1 MPDTLY
7 YDGKCP
13 LCSHEIRLLKRF
25 KGKSLTLIDIHS
37 DDNQQTVLSTQ
48 TLLAVLHLQT
58 SDGNWL
64 KGLDATV
71 KAWNHT
77 KFGFL
82 FIPLRWPLIK
92 QLADWFYIK
101 WASKR
106 VCKLNK

>member
-58 SDGNWL
+58 SL
-64 KGLDATV
+64 T
-71 KAWNHT
+71 
-77 KFGFL
+77 GF
-82 FIPLRWPLIK
+82 ISNG
-92 QLADWFYIK
+92 Q
-101 WASKR
+101 ASEY
-106 VCKLNK
+106 VS